1 MKGTSSLNTNCQ
13 TPKDFGKEE
22 YIGRILIIFGYVVIT
37 YLFFRIGSIDYEF
50 QKVISGR

>member
-22 YIGRILIIFGYVVIT
+22 YIGRILIIFDYVVIT
-37 YLFFRIGSIDYEF
+37 YFFLESVQLIMNFKR
-50 QKVISGR
+50 